1 MQFGRTLVIDSAM
14 QPIKVIDWQTA
25 ILLVLKN
32 KARVI
37 DAYDNVL
44 IHSATQAYKLPSV
57 LMIVSKNKRK
67 KEINFS
73 KRAIFYRDNYT
84 CAYCGDRFKPSEL
97 SQDHVIPA
105 CQGGTK
111 CWENIVTSCRECNSK
126 KGGRTPDEARME
138 LKFLP
143 HKPNWNPSLFIQLKK
158 SDPIER
164 WEFFVGSLKVE
175 VG

>member
-1 MQFGRTLVIDSAM
+1 M

-67 KEINFS
+67 KEEDLIKE
-73 KRAIFYRDNYT
+73 KRLREDNEEIEPE
-84 CAYCGDRFKPSEL
+84 AQVEL
-97 SQDHVIPA
+97 EEERRE
-105 CQGGTK
+105 
-111 CWENIVTSCRECNSK
+111 ENLLK
-126 KGGRTPDEARME
+126 KESTERPE
-138 LKFLP
+138 LK
-143 HKPNWNPSLFIQLKK
+143 
-158 SDPIER
+158 
-164 WEFFVGSLKVE
+164 
-175 VG
+175 